1 MRTTAVSAGAAQLS
15 ATLRPRRM
23 DVVTRVGVWT
33 AVGILLSVS
42 GGLLWLLGYNYD
54 GLTGSPLT
62 KLHPFT
68 YMIVAIFI
76 WRSLAY
82 GNPIGYGALVVS
94 HRPASTLLIFAASC
108 MIGLTVARGG
118 PGIAGY
124 VDTYIGPALLVFL
137 LVEADERETAGL
149 TTLLHVVMTANA
161 LLGLFEFVSKTLVFP
176 YRLDGELFL
185 TDTRSTALQGHP
197 LDNATLTAIYIMG
210 LLAGARSM
218 PQHIKLGL
226 VGLQCAALVV
236 FGGRAAIVTTGLLGG
251 LYGVRL
257 LFGVLRSNRAS
268 LLGAAFGAAMLAV
281 VPAAIFAVISTGYL
295 DEILIRFA
303 SDGGSANARVQMFD
317 LFPYLSLRDLIVGPD
332 LGYLESLRR
341 INGLE
346 WGIENPIVRMTL
358 YQGAFVTL
366 VVLVSFGL
374 FLRELIQGRERGTW
388 VPILAIL
395 ILLNTSESIAAKTTT
410 VAKIVVVIACLFRT
424 KFPRDRGAQPPGA
437 FSPNAATIAGSSSRV
452 RSSMIPMPSN
462 RFQNAQ
468 GNPKASALRRTSS
481 T

>member
-1 MRTTAVSAGAAQLS
+1 MDAA
-15 ATLRPRRM
+15 TRM
-23 DVVTRVGVWT
+23 GVWA
-33 AVGILLSVS
+33 AVAILFSVS

-76 WRSLAY
+76 WRSLVH
-82 GNPIGYGALVVS
+82 GNPIGYGAFVAS
-94 HRPASTLLIFAASC
+94 CRPASTLLIFVAAC
-108 MIGLTVARGG
+108 MIALTAARGG

-124 VDTYIGPALLVFL
+124 VDTYIAPALLVFL

-161 LLGLFEFVSKTLVFP
+161 LLGLFEFVSNTLVFP
-176 YRLDGELFL
+176 YRLDGEVFL

-197 LDNATLTAIYIMG
+197 LVNATVTAIYIMG
-210 LLAGARSM
+210 LLGGARSI
-218 PQHIKLGL
+218 PQPVKLGL
-226 VGLQCAALVV
+226 LGLQCAALVV
-236 FGGRAAIVTTGLLGG
+236 FGGRAAMVTTGILGG
-251 LYGVRL
+251 LYSVWL
-257 LFGVLRSNRAS
+257 LFGALRSNRLS
-268 LLGAAFGAAMLAV
+268 LLGAAFALAILAI
-281 VPAAIFAVISTGYL
+281 VPAAVAAVVSAGYL
-295 DEILIRFA
+295 DNILIRFA
-303 SDGGSANARVQMFD
+303 SDGGSANARVEMFD
-317 LFPYLSLRDLIVGPD
+317 LFSYLSLRDLIVGPD
-332 LGYLESLRR
+332 LGYLDSLRR

-366 VVLVSFGL
+366 IVFVSFAL
-374 FLRELIQGRERGTW
+374 FLRELVQGRESGTW
-388 VPILAIL
+388 LPILATI
-395 ILLNTSESIAAKTTT
+395 ILLNTSESIAAKTTI
-410 VAKIVVVIACLFRT
+410 VAKIVVVIVCMFRT
-424 KFPRDRGAQPPGA
+424 RLPRDRWSQPPGA

>member
-1 MRTTAVSAGAAQLS
+1 
-15 ATLRPRRM
+15 M
-23 DVVTRVGVWT
+23 DVLTRVGVWI
-33 AVGILLSVS
+33 AVGILFSVS

-76 WRSLAY
+76 WRSLVR

-94 HRPASTLLIFAASC
+94 RRPASTLLIFVASC
-108 MIGLTVARGG
+108 MIGLTAARGG

-124 VDTYIGPALLVFL
+124 VDTYIAPAILVFL
-137 LVEADERETAGL
+137 LVETDERETAGL
-149 TTLLHVVMTANA
+149 AMILHVVMTANA

-197 LDNATLTAIYIMG
+197 LENASLTAIYIMG
-210 LLAGARSM
+210 LLGGARSI
-218 PQHIKLGL
+218 PQHVKIGL

-236 FGGRAAIVTTGLLGG
+236 FGGRAAMVTTAFLGG
-251 LYGVRL
+251 LYGVSL
-257 LFGVLRSNRAS
+257 LFRALRSNRTS
-268 LLGAAFGAAMLAV
+268 LLGAAFVMAMLAI
-281 VPAAIFAVISTGYL
+281 VPAAIAAVISAGYL
-295 DEILIRFA
+295 DDILLRFA

-317 LFPYLSLRDLIVGPD
+317 LFQHLSLRDLIVGPD
-332 LGYLESLRR
+332 LDYVESLRR

-366 VVLVSFGL
+366 IVFVSFGL
-374 FLRELIQGRERGTW
+374 FIRELVQGREGGIGL
-388 VPILAIL
+388 PILAAVI
-395 ILLNTSESIAAKTTT
+395 ILNTSESIAAKTTI
-410 VAKIVVVIACLFRT
+410 VAKIVVVIVCMFRT
-424 KFPRDRGAQPPGA
+424 RFPHDRWTQPPGA

-462 RFQNAQ
+462 RFQNAH